1 MEGHSDVAGRSALT
15 SSACEPRYPGR
26 RPLNLDEFKP
36 AVEIPR
42 CPQHIDRKA
51 RREWHRISAELAK
64 YGLISQIDR
73 AALTFYCVNWARHC
87 EAENVI
93 LKAAAAS
100 AGTGLFVKTPDGY
113 PVQSPWLVVSN
124 KAIELCRAFLAEF
137 GTSQASRSRVMP
149 STPQLALFG
158 EETDPDSA
166 KWSFL

>member
-15 SSACEPRYPGR
+15 SRACEPQYPGR

-36 AVEIPR
+36 AVGDPR
-42 CPQHIDRKA
+42 CPEHIDRKA

-64 YGLISQIDR
+64 YGLISDHR

-100 AGTGLFVKTPDGY
+100 AGTGLFVEDTRRLSRAIALARGVKQGDRALPSVPSRVRT
-113 PVQSPWLVVSN
+113 SP
-124 KAIELCRAFLAEF
+124 
-137 GTSQASRSRVMP
+137 ASASRVMP